1 MRFKLNENFNDSNGK
16 AYYTIECNYNL
27 KAELK
32 DSSNNDISGKFNPRI
47 IDEFDSDLENS
58 IRTLAKASISDI
70 IKHKDE
76 IKSELGVKDFFIEY
90 MGYITDSWA
99 EFSLEVSNK
108 VDTYKITDCLA
119 KYFKG
124 HVDFEGKDTISYGTT
139 IIDEEINYSVQIWFN
154 QQILTN
160 FDF

>member
-1 MRFKLNENFNDSNGK
+1 MKFKLNESLDNSTGK

-32 DSSNNDISGKFNPRI
+32 DSESNDISGKFNPRLM
-47 IDEFDSDLENS
+47 DEFDSDLENS
-58 IRTLAKASISDI
+58 IRELAKAAIMGITKDKEA
-70 IKHKDE
+70 IKE
-76 IKSELGVKDFFIEY
+76 ELQIEDLFIEY

-99 EFSLEVSNK
+99 EFSLELSNK
-108 VDTYKITDCLA
+108 VDSNKITECLS

-124 HVDFEGKDTISYGTT
+124 YVDFEGKDTISYGTS
-139 IIDEEINYSVQIWFN
+139 IIDEEINYNAQVWFN

-160 FDF
+160 FEF